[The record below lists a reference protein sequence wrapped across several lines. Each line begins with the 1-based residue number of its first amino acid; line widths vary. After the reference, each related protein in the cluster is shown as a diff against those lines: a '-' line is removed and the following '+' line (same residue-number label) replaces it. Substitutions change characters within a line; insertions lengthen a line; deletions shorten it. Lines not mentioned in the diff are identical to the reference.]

1 MNTHQVKKTAM
12 LLGLALLFSIGVMA
26 QPYGQNDCP
35 NRDNRPGRGQNF
47 DRPGRNQ
54 QPGQGLVTLLNLTE
68 DQQAKLKELQLA
80 HQKKVLPI
88 KNAIAEKKAKLRTL
102 ETADNADMKAINA
115 LIDDISNQ
123 RSQLMKE
130 RANMQQDIRKM
141 LTDEQ
146 RIIFDSHQGF
156 GRGRGQGFGSGYC
169 QGRNF

>member
-26 QPYGQNDCP
+26 QPYYGQNDCP
-35 NRDNRPGRGQNF
+35 NRNNRPGRGQNF
-47 DRPGRNQ
+47 DSTSG
-54 QPGQGLVTLLNLTE
+54 QPGQGLINLLNLTE
-68 DQQAKLKELQLA
+68 DQQTKLKELQLA

-156 GRGRGQGFGSGYC
+156 GRGRGQGAGRGYC